1 MKTRA
6 YYHSLRFKIT
16 MGLLLA
22 VIAVLAISSYL
33 RYVSF
38 RDLLME
44 SLELSADNPEE
55 AVEAQLTAY
64 VRGRVILSVTSIV
77 VILLMSDLLMGRVVV
92 GRLRQFLGVVKRVG
106 DGDLDAK
113 VVTGGEDEI
122 AELAEAFNR
131 MTDELQRQT
140 RKLSTL
146 NTLAS
151 TVGQSLDLSEILRT
165 ALDEV
170 LELMGLGAG
179 WINVQDEHGEKIRI
193 VASRGLPEEAALAHS
208 HCLWNEDICTDVLE
222 SGRAQV
228 FHNEEDLSF
237 DKLNGVEPLR
247 TGSFDKLNAV
257 EPLNAVGPLRTGLC
271 PAAGYLQED
280 GLIFH
285 ACVPLKSKDVALGV
299 MSVAGVATS
308 DLWMFTEDSLDTLTA
323 IGRQIGIAIEN
334 ASLYEELRQKEVLR
348 RQLLE
353 REITLREQERKRIAR
368 DLHDQTGQRLT
379 SMIMT
384 LSLLEEAVPAPE
396 VRARVRDLRDTAA
409 QVLKEVRDLALHL
422 RPSLLDD
429 LGLLAALRHYLKRYQ
444 NRYRLIVDFQPLGLD
459 GKRLP
464 PDVETTLFRIT
475 QQALTNVAR
484 HAQAHSVTVLLEH
497 REPSVQLI
505 VEDDGKGFD
514 LAQVMDSRPHEGN
527 LGLYCMRERVSL
539 IGGTLTIES
548 TPGRGTA
555 VFVRIPVEGGKGDDG
570 QDSSAGGG

>member
-44 SLELSADNPEE
+44 SLEHSVDSPEE
-55 AVEAQLTAY
+55 AVEAQLAAY

-77 VILLMSDLLMGRVVV
+77 VILFMSDVLMGRVVV
-92 GRLRQFLGVVKRVG
+92 GRLRQFLGVVERVG
-106 DGDLDAK
+106 NGDLDAK
-113 VVTGGEDEI
+113 VVTGGDDEI

-146 NTLAS
+146 NTLA
-151 TVGQSLDLSEILRT
+151 TTIGQSLDLSEILRT

-170 LELMGLGAG
+170 LELMGVGAG
-179 WINVQDEHGEKIRI
+179 WINVQDEHGEKMRI
-193 VASRGLPEEAALAHS
+193 VASRGLPEEAAMAHS

-228 FHNEEDLSF
+228 FHNGEDRSL
-237 DKLNGVEPLR
+237 DKLGA
-247 TGSFDKLNAV
+247 GSLDR
-257 EPLNAVGPLRTGLC
+257 LRTGLC

-285 ACVPLKSKDVALGV
+285 ACVPLKSKDLVLGV
-299 MSVAGVATS
+299 MSVVGVASSNT
-308 DLWMFTEDSLDTLTA
+308 WMFTDESLDMLTA

-384 LSLLEEAVPAPE
+384 LSLLEEAVPAAE
-396 VRARVRDLRDTAA
+396 VQARVRDLRDTAA

-429 LGLLAALRHYLKRYQ
+429 LGLLAALRHYLKHYQ
-444 NRYRLIVDFQPLGLD
+444 NRYRLIVDFQTLGLD

-464 PDVETTLFRIT
+464 PDVETSLFRIT

-497 REPSVQLI
+497 RGTSVQLI
-505 VEDDGKGFD
+505 VEDNGKGFD
-514 LAQVMDSRPHEGN
+514 LTQVMDSRPHEGN
-527 LGLYCMRERVSL
+527 LGLYCMRERASL

>member
-38 RDLLME
+38 RDLLTE
-44 SLELSADNPEE
+44 SLEHSVDSPGE
-55 AVEAQLTAY
+55 AIEAQLAAY
-64 VRGRVILSVTSIV
+64 VRGRVILSVISIV
-77 VILLMSDLLMGRVVV
+77 VILLMSDVLMGRVVV

-113 VVTGGEDEI
+113 VVTEGEDEI

-146 NTLAS
+146 NTLA
-151 TVGQSLDLSEILRT
+151 TTIGQSLDLSEILNT

-170 LELMGLGAG
+170 LELMDVGAG
-179 WINVQDEHGEKIRI
+179 WINVQDEHGEKMRI
-193 VASRGLPEEAALAHS
+193 VASRGLPEEAAMAHS
-208 HCLWNEDICTDVLE
+208 YCLWNEDICTDVLQ
-222 SGRAQV
+222 SGRSQV
-228 FHNEEDLSF
+228 FRNGEDHSF
-237 DKLNGVEPLR
+237 DKPNAVGP
-247 TGSFDKLNAV
+247 LNAV
-257 EPLNAVGPLRTGLC
+257 EPLNGVEPLSTGLC

-285 ACVPLKSKDVALGV
+285 ACVPLKSKDVVLGV
-299 MSVAGVATS
+299 MSVAGVAAS
-308 DLWMFTEDSLDTLTA
+308 DPWMFTEDSLDTLTA

-396 VRARVRDLRDTAA
+396 VQARVRDLRDTAA

-464 PDVETTLFRIT
+464 PDVETALFRIT

-484 HAQAHSVTVLLEH
+484 HAEAHSVTVLLEH
-497 REPSVQLI
+497 RGTSVQLI
-505 VEDDGKGFD
+505 VEDNGKGFD

-527 LGLYCMRERVSL
+527 LGLYCMRERASL